1 MEMSVMYDLIR
12 LSCTDEDAFIAKVRA
27 DSERIPP
34 AIRLFLADQIRNA
47 LMGIDDVESSRVI
60 QSALLEV
67 GI

>member
-1 MEMSVMYDLIR
+1 MSVTYDLIR
-12 LSCTDEDAFIAKVRA
+12 LSCTNEDAFIAQVRT
-27 DSERIPP
+27 DSKKIPP
-34 AIRLFLADQIRNA
+34 SVRLFLADQIRNA